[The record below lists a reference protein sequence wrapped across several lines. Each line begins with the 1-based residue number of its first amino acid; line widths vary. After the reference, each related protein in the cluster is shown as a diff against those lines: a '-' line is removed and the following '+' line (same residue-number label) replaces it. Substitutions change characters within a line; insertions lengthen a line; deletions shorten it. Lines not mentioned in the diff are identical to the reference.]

1 MSIRVAIVEDTP
13 AIAADLERTLQSDL
27 DFSCIGNF
35 ANAEVALRILPQKE
49 ADLCILDI
57 GLPGMSGLDALA
69 RMRES
74 QPELKIV
81 IFTVFEDSEHIL
93 QAIRLG
99 ANGYLL
105 KDTDPTLLLSELKVV
120 MLGGATLTQRVAA
133 KIGQLL
139 CTDKVAPTADDEGEN
154 IETDLLTARQ
164 VEILNYIALG
174 FDYKEI
180 ADEIDISAH
189 TVRRHIEHIYQRLRV
204 NNKREAIRAGFKFGF
219 LKNLTKWL

>member
-13 AIAADLERTLQSDL
+13 EIAANLERVLKSDI
-27 DFSCIGNF
+27 DFSCVANF
-35 ANAEVALRILPQKE
+35 ANAEIALRTLPQKE

-74 QPELKIV
+74 LPQMKIV

-105 KDTDPTLLLSELKVV
+105 KDTESTLLLSELKVV
-120 MLGGATLTQRVAA
+120 MLGGATLTQRVAV
-133 KIGQLL
+133 KIGQVL
-139 CTDKVAPTADDEGEN
+139 CTDKVAPIAGEEDEN
-154 IETDLLTARQ
+154 ISTDLLTARQ

-180 ADEIDISAH
+180 ADEMNISAH

>member
-13 AIAADLERTLQSDL
+13 EIAANLERVLQSDI
-27 DFSCIGNF
+27 DFSCVANF
-35 ANAEVALRILPQKE
+35 ANAEIALRMLPQKE

-74 QPELKIV
+74 LPQMKIV

-93 QAIRLG
+93 EAIRLG

-105 KDTDPTLLLSELKVV
+105 KDTDSILLRSELKVV
-120 MLGGATLTQRVAA
+120 MLGGATLTQRVAV

-139 CTDKVAPTADDEGEN
+139 GTDKVAPIADEEN
-154 IETDLLTARQ
+154 ENVETDLLTARQ

-180 ADEIDISAH
+180 ADEMNISAH